1 MVSADQQP
9 DAFSTEVVTELIKVN
24 ITAYLSD
31 LFILQKKESVSAVI
45 GESQYSVSQVEGWSK
60 TIAET
65 ISVSVQKL
73 EHAGFKYII
82 NVMLV
87 QKTDGGIQVVTKP
100 IINMRNIFQSAS
112 TCYWDM
118 ENDRQVQIR
127 WENKFMNVFVH
138 LYALKSEY

>member
-1 MVSADQQP
+1 MGTHPIFESDFDCLTDFRMVSAEQP
-9 DAFSTEVVTELIKVN
+9 DAFSTEVVTELIK
-24 ITAYLSD
+24 
-31 LFILQKKESVSAVI
+31 ESVSAII

-65 ISVSVQKL
+65 ISENVQKL
-73 EHAGFKYII
+73 EIAGFKYII
-82 NVMLV
+82 NVMLI
-87 QKTDGGIQVVTKP
+87 QKTDGGI
-100 IINMRNIFQSAS
+100 QSAS

-118 ENDRQVQIR
+118 EKDRQVQIR